1 MLYQTLSHTL
11 KLAPHESPSRRTL
24 NNYAIFYAKP
34 SRKTL
39 NNFGKPSTTLII
51 RKKQPHRDF
60 FESRCG
66 CFFVFLSYYV
76 PHDFS
81 SSRHSSVCLVYS
93 VIPSST
99 TRLSSIDSASF
110 DDIHYPVSH
119 QIQLV
124 NIVCRFHLDNLY
136 HKNNYRK
143 SIPHK

>member
-1 MLYQTLSHTL
+1 MIFLQLS
-11 KLAPHESPSRRTL
+11 S
-24 NNYAIFYAKP
+24 
-34 SRKTL
+34 
-39 NNFGKPSTTLII
+39 
-51 RKKQPHRDF
+51 
-60 FESRCG
+60 
-66 CFFVFLSYYV
+66 FLSVKYYLLCGV
-76 PHDFS
+76 PSMFCEQKTAAPHDFT
-81 SSRHSSVCLVYS
+81 SSRHSSLCLVYS

-136 HKNNYRK
+136 HKNNYIK

>member
-1 MLYQTLSHTL
+1 MGYYLLCGVPSMFCEQKTA
-11 KLAPHESPSRRTL
+11 APP
-24 NNYAIFYAKP
+24 
-34 SRKTL
+34 
-39 NNFGKPSTTLII
+39 
-51 RKKQPHRDF
+51 
-60 FESRCG
+60 
-66 CFFVFLSYYV
+66 
-76 PHDFS
+76 DFS
-81 SSRHSSVCLVYS
+81 SSRHSSVCVVYS